1 MTTVETVPVAIVG
14 MAALMPGSRDLG
26 EFWRNIVSG
35 RDLVTDVPAS
45 HWLIDD
51 YYDPDPGAPDKTYCK
66 RGAFMPE
73 MPFDPIA
80 HGMPP
85 NTLAATDPSQLLA
98 VLVAEQL
105 IADVERNLA
114 APLDR
119 ERTGI
124 VLGASGTGLMG
135 TMDARLQKPV
145 WLNALREAGVPEGQ
159 AQDICARIGSHYVE
173 WQEASFPG
181 LLANVVAGRIANRF
195 DLHGINCT
203 VDAACASSLAAISA
217 SVNALSLGQ
226 ADLMF
231 TGGVD
236 ALNTPLMYLCFSKT
250 PALSPTGDCRP
261 FSADADGTLLGEGVG
276 MVALKRLADAETDGD
291 RIYAVIRGIGS
302 SSDGRGKAI
311 YAPAPDG
318 QIRALR
324 RAYAAAGYQPDT
336 VELVEAHGTG
346 TKAGDIAEFAALR
359 EVFGAAESEARN
371 WCALGSIKS
380 QIGHTKA
387 AAGAASIIKTTL
399 ALQHN
404 VFPPSI
410 KADRPNPALDI
421 ETSPFY
427 LSTAA
432 RPWVRST
439 DQPRRASLSSFGFGG
454 SNFHAT
460 LEEYRPSGNGRA
472 AQTRAVNSAELVL
485 CSADTTEKLATR
497 TEELLSADARLPEI
511 ARTSRRQFDPAQPI
525 RLAVV
530 AAEVSE
536 LRRHVRQT
544 LAAVTRNPQRSFATG
559 GVSYEF
565 GAADPEPIAFVFPGQ
580 GAQYSGMG
588 ADIAMAFPA
597 ARAVW
602 DRVAGLG
609 LGDTPLHEIVF
620 PRPSIDART
629 RARYE
634 ETLTDTRWAQPALVA
649 HSLSLLAVLAQFG
662 VTAQHMA
669 GHSVG
674 ELVALHAAGVLDEA
688 DLLRLARRRGE
699 LIDTAAAGGAMLA
712 VTADRDRVA
721 DAITR
726 AGLTDAWPANL
737 NHRRQTVV
745 SGGESA
751 IATLEQAFATA
762 GVTCRRLAVSTGFH
776 SPLVSG
782 AVGPLREFLDTLT
795 IATPRMH
802 VYANADAQRYP
813 SEPADIAER
822 VARHVAAPVRFA
834 EQIEAMYRDGV
845 RIFVE
850 VGAGA
855 AVTGMV
861 DEILRDRP
869 HMAVGVDRKGQ
880 DGVSALLGA
889 LGRLAVHGVPLDFDA
904 AWVTGTEDSCPVRA
918 GAMSVPVNGAAYGHR
933 YPPQDVTT
941 LPPPNPEPPAVRP
954 ETQPEPVLEQ
964 RATMPSDPQQPN
976 ETHAPPA
983 PHRQWFDVVAEAQQ
997 HAAEAH
1003 AAFQQALLTSH
1014 QAFLQMAENSLIRL
1028 AALGGSGEGTPGLT
1042 DSRWPPPLV
1051 APDAAMH
1058 DQSSLPQHDIR
1069 AAPGHESALA
1079 PRFGGPP
1086 HPAAQP
1092 GIATPAPA
1100 LADLAPRS
1108 GLATRSSGGVG
1119 DLAARPARASAAP
1132 SVDVLLEI
1140 LAEKTGYPVELLDG
1154 EMDLEGEL
1162 GVDSIKKVEIL
1173 AAVRKRADWLPAA
1186 DSPEMAELFKL
1197 RTLNSIVAKLS
1208 PAGVPAGDRTGS
1220 SIETIGAAP
1229 VVEPIAAATRF
1240 AVRAVAAPAC
1250 GLMLAGLGDTPI
1262 VVVDGGSGLADA
1274 VVAELAKRG
1283 MAATTGTSGP
1293 TAAGAVVLLSGAA
1306 LDAGPDA
1313 ARHALR
1319 EAFRWARAVAP
1330 AMERDGG
1337 VFVTVQDTGGHHGDG
1352 GTDGARAW
1360 FGGLAALTRTA
1371 ALEWP
1376 AASVKAIDIARAD
1389 RDPASI
1395 AAAIVTELCTGGP
1408 TVDVGL
1414 AADGTRTTTALI
1426 ETAAPALGELP
1437 LVAESVVVVT
1447 GGARG
1452 VTAAAL
1458 CELAAL
1464 ARPRLAILGR
1474 TPLAD
1479 EPAGLTEATDEPSLV
1494 RALAG
1499 QAGNEQLTPAR
1510 LAATAKAVLAGRE
1523 IRRNLT
1529 RLHEIGATV
1538 RYHCVDVTDS
1548 KGVQKALAE
1557 VRRDW
1562 GPITGIVH
1570 AAGVLAD
1577 KRIAGKTDEQFESVV
1592 ATKVDGLRVLL
1603 DATSDDPVDLLCVF
1617 SSVAAHFGN
1626 PGQSDYAMANA
1637 VLEHVAAAY
1646 GAARPGCTVRSIAW
1660 GPWDGGMVTPALAAA
1675 FAQRS
1680 VPLLPAA
1687 VGAGAFV
1694 AELRGGDTD
1703 IRTVCTAGNGRPA
1716 AAESPIRA
1724 KVAFDPVRYAALG
1737 DHVIGGTPVV
1747 PIALV
1752 LEWFTAV
1759 TTAGQPQDITVLRD
1773 LQVLRTATLDQH
1785 SALLV
1790 EGSASA
1796 AGLTVDLI
1804 GARGQRHYRAHA
1816 VTGSR
1821 SRPAPAAWP
1830 APVDRT
1836 RLDHAGI
1843 YDGSMLF
1850 HGPLLQALC
1859 DAVEVGP
1866 DGATAQ
1872 IAGARELG
1880 WPAVDSWR
1888 TDPAA
1893 LDGALQLALVWAHR
1907 VLGVA
1912 MLPMSIAEF
1921 RLHRGGTADAPL
1933 ECRLRRVEATGS
1945 QATCDA
1951 ILLDP
1956 DGRVRAELL
1965 GISLV
1970 RRPDLG

>member
-26 EFWRNIVSG
+26 EFWRNIMAG
-35 RDLVTDVPAS
+35 RDLVTDVPTS
-45 HWLIDD
+45 RWLIDD
-51 YYDPDPGAPDKTYCK
+51 YYDPDPAAADKTYCK

-73 MPFDPIA
+73 LPFDPIA

-85 NTLAATDPSQLLA
+85 NTLEATDPSQLLA
-98 VLVAEQL
+98 MLVAEQL
-105 IADVERNLA
+105 IADVQRNLA
-114 APLDR
+114 GPMDR

-124 VLGASGTGLMG
+124 VLGAGGTGLMG

-145 WLNALREAGVPEGQ
+145 WLTALREAGVPEGQ
-159 AQDICARIGSHYVE
+159 AQDICAGIAAQFVE

-181 LLANVVAGRIANRF
+181 LLSNVIAGRVANRF
-195 DLHGINCT
+195 DLHGPNCT

-231 TGGVD
+231 SGGVD
-236 ALNTPLMYLCFSKT
+236 ALNTPFMYLCFSKT
-250 PALSPTGDCRP
+250 PALSRTGDCRP

-276 MVALKRLADAETDGD
+276 MVALKRLADAEAAGD

-318 QIRALR
+318 QMRALR

-346 TKAGDIAEFAALR
+346 TKAGDVAEFAALR
-359 EVFGAAESEARN
+359 EVFAAAEPDARN

-410 KADRPNPALDI
+410 KVDRPNPALDI

-427 LSTAA
+427 LSTEV
-432 RPWVRST
+432 RPWVRSA

-472 AQTRAVNSAELVL
+472 AQTRAVSSAELVL
-485 CSADTTEKLATR
+485 CSADTTDELAVQ
-497 TEELLSADARLPEI
+497 TEELLSAGTRLPEI
-511 ARTSRRQFDPAQPI
+511 ARMSRRQFDPAQQI

-530 AAEVSE
+530 AAEVSD
-536 LRRHVRQT
+536 LRRHLRQT

-565 GAADPEPIAFVFPGQ
+565 GAADPGPIAFVFPGQ
-580 GAQYSGMG
+580 GAQYPGMG
-588 ADIAMAFPA
+588 ADVAMAFPV

-602 DRVAGLG
+602 DRIAGLD
-609 LGDTPLHEIVF
+609 LGDTPLHDIVF
-620 PRPSIDART
+620 PRPSTDAQTLT
-629 RARYE
+629 RYA
-634 ETLTDTRWAQPALVA
+634 ETLTDTRWAQPALAA

-662 VTAQHMA
+662 VSAHHLA

-699 LIDTAAAGGAMLA
+699 LIAATEPGGAMLA
-712 VTADRDRVA
+712 VTAGRDRVV

-726 AGLTDAWPANL
+726 AGLVDAWPANL

-745 SGGESA
+745 SGTESA
-751 IATLEQAFATA
+751 IATLERAFATA

-776 SPLVSG
+776 SPLVSS
-782 AVGPLREFLDTLT
+782 AVEPLREFLDTLT
-795 IATPRMH
+795 IAAPQAH
-802 VYANADAQRYP
+802 VYANADAQCYP
-813 SEPADIAER
+813 SEPAAIADR
-822 VARHVAAPVRFA
+822 VAGHVVAPVRFA
-834 EQIEAMYRDGV
+834 DEIEAMYRDGV
-845 RIFVE
+845 RTFVE
-850 VGAGA
+850 VGTGA
-855 AVTGMV
+855 AVTGML

-869 HMAVGVDRKGQ
+869 HVAVSVDRKGQ

-889 LGRLAVHGVPLDFDA
+889 LGRLAVHGVPLDFDT
-904 AWVTGTEDSCPVRA
+904 AWIQDTEDSCPVRA
-918 GAMSVPVNGAAYGHR
+918 GAMSVAVNGAAYGHR
-933 YPPQDVTT
+933 YPPQNLTT

-954 ETQPEPVLEQ
+954 EPQPDLVLEQ
-964 RATMPSDPQQPN
+964 RATMTSDQQQPN
-976 ETHAPPA
+976 ETHALPA
-983 PHRQWFDVVAEAQQ
+983 ATRQWFDVVAEAQQ
-997 HAAEAH
+997 HTAEAH

-1028 AALGGSGEGTPGLT
+1028 AALGGSGEGVPSLT
-1042 DSRWPPPLV
+1042 DPLWQPAPLPDLAVHETTPLPPNEIRSATPPSNASVPASAVGNAPLPPPV
-1051 APDAAMH
+1051 T
-1058 DQSSLPQHDIR
+1058 DI
-1069 AAPGHESALA
+1069 
-1079 PRFGGPP
+1079 
-1086 HPAAQP
+1086 AAQP
-1092 GIATPAPA
+1092 ALATAQATLVEAQPAPA
-1100 LADLAPRS
+1100 P
-1108 GLATRSSGGVG
+1108 TPT
-1119 DLAARPARASAAP
+1119 AAAAAP

-1208 PAGVPAGDRTGS
+1208 LAGVPAADRDGS
-1220 SIETIGAAP
+1220 PTETISAATATAA
-1229 VVEPIAAATRF
+1229 EPTAAATRF
-1240 AVRAVAAPAC
+1240 AVRAVAAPAG

-1262 VVVDGGSGLADA
+1262 IVVDGGSGLADA
-1274 VVAELAKRG
+1274 VVAELTKRG
-1283 MAATTGTSGP
+1283 MVATAGTSGP
-1293 TAAGAVVLLSGAA
+1293 TAAGAVILLSGAA

-1330 AMERDGG
+1330 TMERDGG
-1337 VFVTVQDTGGHHGDG
+1337 VFVTVQDTGGGHGHA

-1376 AASVKAIDIARAD
+1376 AVSVKAIDIARAD

-1414 AADGTRTTTALI
+1414 AADGTRTTMALI
-1426 ETAAPALGELP
+1426 ETAAPAFGELP
-1437 LVAESVVVVT
+1437 LAAEAVLVVT

-1458 CELAAL
+1458 RELAAL

-1479 EPAGLTEATDEPSLV
+1479 EPAGLTAATDEPSLV
-1494 RALAG
+1494 RALAE
-1499 QAGNEQLTPAR
+1499 QAGSEQLTPAR

-1523 IRRNLT
+1523 VRRNLT
-1529 RLHEIGATV
+1529 QLREIGATV
-1538 RYHCVDVTDS
+1538 RYLCVDVTDS

-1577 KRIAGKTDEQFESVV
+1577 KRIAEKTDEQFEAVV

-1603 DATSDDPVDLLCVF
+1603 DATSDDPVGLLCVF
-1617 SSVAAHFGN
+1617 SSVAARFGN
-1626 PGQSDYAMANA
+1626 PGQCDYAMANE
-1637 VLEHVAAAY
+1637 VLEHVAVAY
-1646 GAARPGCTVRSIAW
+1646 GPTRPGCTVRSIAW
-1660 GPWDGGMVTPALAAA
+1660 GPWDGGMVTPALASA

-1680 VPLLPAA
+1680 IPLLPSA
-1687 VGAGAFV
+1687 VGAAAFT
-1694 AELRGGDTD
+1694 AELRCGKTD
-1703 IRTVCTAGNGRPA
+1703 IRTICTAGSGRLA
-1716 AAESPIRA
+1716 SAESPIRA
-1724 KVAFDPVRYAALG
+1724 KIVFDPVRHAPLG

-1747 PIALV
+1747 PIAMV
-1752 LEWFTAV
+1752 LEWFTAL
-1759 TTAGQPQDITVLRD
+1759 TSAGRSSAATTVLRD
-1773 LQVLRTATLDQH
+1773 LQVLRPATLDEH

-1790 EGSASA
+1790 EASASA
-1796 AGLTVDLI
+1796 AGRVVDLI

-1816 VTGSR
+1816 ITDDQP
-1821 SRPAPAAWP
+1821 RPVPAAWP
-1830 APVDRT
+1830 ASSDRT
-1836 RLDHAGI
+1836 RLDQAEI
-1843 YDGSMLF
+1843 YDGSVLF
-1850 HGPLLQALC
+1850 HGPLLHALETV
-1859 DAVEVGP
+1859 DVGP

-1872 IAGARELG
+1872 IVGVRGLG
-1880 WPAVDSWR
+1880 WPATDSWC

-1893 LDGALQLALVWAHR
+1893 LDGALQLALVWAHQ

-1912 MLPMSIAEF
+1912 MLPMSLTEF
-1921 RLHRGGTADAPL
+1921 RLHRSGTADGPL
-1933 ECRLRRVEATGS
+1933 ECRLRRVEATDS

-1956 DGRVRAELL
+1956 DGEVRAELL

>member
-26 EFWRNIVSG
+26 EFWRNIVAG
-35 RDLVTDVPAS
+35 RDLVTEVPAT

-51 YYDPDPGAPDKTYCK
+51 YYDPDPAARDKTYCK

-73 MPFDPIA
+73 MAFDPIA

-85 NTLAATDPSQLLA
+85 NTLEATDPSQLLA
-98 VLVAEQL
+98 LLVAEQL

-114 APLDR
+114 GPMDR

-124 VLGASGTGLMG
+124 VLGASGTDLMG
-135 TMDARLQKPV
+135 TMDSRLQKPV
-145 WLNALREAGVPEGQ
+145 WLTALREAGVPEGQ
-159 AQDICARIGSHYVE
+159 AQDICTRIASHFIE

-181 LLANVVAGRIANRF
+181 MLANVIAGRVANRF
-195 DLHGINCT
+195 DLHGPNCT

-236 ALNTPLMYLCFSKT
+236 ALNTPSMYVCFSKT

-276 MVALKRLADAETDGD
+276 MVALKRLADAEAAGD

-318 QIRALR
+318 QMRALR
-324 RAYAAAGYQPDT
+324 RAYTAAGYQPGT

-359 EVFGAAESEARN
+359 EVFAAAEPDARN

-387 AAGAASIIKTTL
+387 ASGAASIIKTAL
-399 ALQHN
+399 ALQHS

-410 KADRPNPALDI
+410 KVDRPNPALDI

-432 RPWVRST
+432 RPWVRSA

-460 LEEYRPSGNGRA
+460 LEEYRPSGSGRSA
-472 AQTRAVNSAELVL
+472 PIRAVSAAELVL
-485 CSADTTEKLATR
+485 CSADTTDELAAR
-497 TEELLSADARLPEI
+497 TEELLSADTRLPEI
-511 ARTSRRQFDPAQPI
+511 AHTSRRQFDPAKPI

-530 AAEVSE
+530 AAEVSD
-536 LRRHVRQT
+536 LRRHLRQT
-544 LAAVTRNPQRSFATG
+544 LAAVTRTPQRSFATG

-565 GAADPEPIAFVFPGQ
+565 GAADPGPIAFVFPGQ

-588 ADIAMAFPA
+588 ADLAMAFPA

-602 DRVAGLG
+602 DRVAGLDF
-609 LGDTPLHEIVF
+609 GDTPLHEIVF
-620 PRPSIDART
+620 PRPSIDAETLSRHE
-629 RARYE
+629 A
-634 ETLTDTRWAQPALVA
+634 TLTDTRWAQPALAA
-649 HSLSLLAVLAQFG
+649 HSLSLLAVLGQFG
-662 VTAQHMA
+662 VSAQHVA

-674 ELVALHAAGVLDEA
+674 ELVALHAAGVLDET

-699 LIDTAAAGGAMLA
+699 LIAATESGGAMLA
-712 VTADRDRVA
+712 VSADRDRVA

-726 AGLTDAWPANL
+726 AGLVDAWPANL

-745 SGGESA
+745 SGTESA
-751 IATLEQAFATA
+751 IATLEQAFAVA

-776 SPLVSG
+776 SPLVSS
-782 AVGPLREFLDTLT
+782 AVAPLREFLDTLT
-795 IATPRMH
+795 IAAPQAR

-813 SEPADIAER
+813 SEPAAIAER

-834 EQIEAMYRDGV
+834 DEVEAMYRDGV
-845 RIFVE
+845 RTFVE

-861 DEILRDRP
+861 GEILRGRP
-869 HMAVGVDRKGQ
+869 HVAVSVDRKGQ

-889 LGRLAVHGVPLDFDA
+889 LGRLAVHGVPLDFDT
-904 AWVTGTEDSCPVRA
+904 AWITDTEDSCPVRA

-941 LPPPNPEPPAVRP
+941 LPPPNPEPAAVRP
-954 ETQPEPVLEQ
+954 EEPKPDPVLEQ
-964 RATMPSDPQQPN
+964 RAIMPPDQQQPN
-976 ETHAPPA
+976 ETHALPA
-983 PHRQWFDVVAEAQQ
+983 PNRQWFDVVAEAQQ
-997 HAAEAH
+997 HTAEAH

-1028 AALGGSGEGTPGLT
+1028 AALGGSGEGPPSLTDPLWQPAPLLSVPDLAVYETTSLPHNDIRLATAPGNTHVPVPAAANAPLPTPGT
-1042 DSRWPPPLV
+1042 DV
-1051 APDAAMH
+1051 AAK
-1058 DQSSLPQHDIR
+1058 
-1069 AAPGHESALA
+1069 
-1079 PRFGGPP
+1079 
-1086 HPAAQP
+1086 
-1092 GIATPAPA
+1092 PAPA
-1100 LADLAPRS
+1100 PAAP
-1108 GLATRSSGGVG
+1108 
-1119 DLAARPARASAAP
+1119 AAPAAVLP

-1154 EMDLEGEL
+1154 DMDLEGEL

-1197 RTLNSIVAKLS
+1197 RTLNSIVAQLS
-1208 PAGVPAGDRTGS
+1208 PDGGPTADRAGSPLETG
-1220 SIETIGAAP
+1220 GATTTVAATTT
-1229 VVEPIAAATRF
+1229 VTAAASRF
-1240 AVRAVAAPAC
+1240 AVRGVVAPAC

-1262 VVVDGGSGLADA
+1262 AVVDGGSGLADA
-1274 VVAELAKRG
+1274 VAAELSTRG
-1283 MAATTGTSGP
+1283 MAATAGTSGP
-1293 TAAGAVVLLSGAA
+1293 TSTGAVILLSGLAI
-1306 LDAGPDA
+1306 DAGPDA

-1319 EAFRWARAVAP
+1319 EAFQWARAVAP
-1330 AMERDGG
+1330 TMERDGG
-1337 VFVTVQDTGGHHGDG
+1337 VFVTVQDTGGSHGLA

-1360 FGGLAALTRTA
+1360 FGGLAALARTA

-1389 RDPASI
+1389 RDSATI

-1414 AADGTRTTTALI
+1414 AADGIRTTVTLI
-1426 ETAAPALGELP
+1426 ETPAPAFGELP
-1437 LVAESVVVVT
+1437 VDADSVVVVT

-1458 CELAAL
+1458 RELAAM

-1479 EPAGLTEATDEPSLV
+1479 EPAGLTDAIDEPSLV
-1494 RALAG
+1494 RALAD

-1510 LAATAKAVLAGRE
+1510 LAAAAKAVLAGRE
-1523 IRRNLT
+1523 VRGNLA
-1529 RLHEIGATV
+1529 RLQEIGATV
-1538 RYHCVDVTDS
+1538 RYLCVDVTDS

-1577 KRIAGKTDEQFESVV
+1577 KRIGEKTDEQFESVV

-1617 SSVAAHFGN
+1617 SSVAARFGN
-1626 PGQSDYAMANA
+1626 PGQCDYAMANE
-1637 VLEHVAAAY
+1637 VLEHVAVAY
-1646 GAARPGCTVRSIAW
+1646 GPARPGCTVRSIAW
-1660 GPWDGGMVTPALAAA
+1660 GPWDGGMVTPALASA

-1680 VPLLPAA
+1680 IPLLPTN
-1687 VGAGAFV
+1687 VGAAAFTT
-1694 AELRGGDTD
+1694 ELRCGKTD
-1703 IRTVCTAGNGRPA
+1703 IRTVCTAGSGRL

-1724 KVAFDPVRYAALG
+1724 KIVFDPVRHALLG
-1737 DHVIGGTPVV
+1737 DHIIGGTPVV

-1752 LEWFTAV
+1752 LEWFTAITSAGRSSAV
-1759 TTAGQPQDITVLRD
+1759 TTVLRD
-1773 LQVLRTATLDQH
+1773 LQVLRTATLDEH
-1785 SALLV
+1785 SVLLV
-1790 EGSASA
+1790 EGSVSA
-1796 AGLTVDLI
+1796 AGLVVDLI
-1804 GARGQRHYRAHA
+1804 GGRGQRHYRAHA
-1816 VTGSR
+1816 STGDQR
-1821 SRPAPAAWP
+1821 RPVPTPWP
-1830 APVDRT
+1830 SPGDRT
-1836 RLDHAGI
+1836 RLDQAEI
-1843 YDGSMLF
+1843 YDGSVLF
-1850 HGPLLQALC
+1850 HGPLLHALHS
-1859 DAVEVGP
+1859 VEVGP

-1872 IAGARELG
+1872 VAGARELG
-1880 WPAVDSWR
+1880 WPAEDAWC

-1893 LDGALQLALVWAHR
+1893 LDAALQLALVWAHR
-1907 VLGVA
+1907 VLGIA
-1912 MLPMSIAEF
+1912 MLPMAITEF
-1921 RLHRGGTADAPL
+1921 RLDRSGTADGVL
-1933 ECRLRRVEATGS
+1933 ECRLRRVEATDG
-1945 QATCDA
+1945 QASCDA

-1956 DGRVRAELL
+1956 DGQVRAELL